1 MRPGKTCGR
10 GGRKMIPEIKK
21 ILYATDLSQN
31 SSYAFLYALD
41 MARRH
46 DARIFILHAIEPI
59 PRHLL
64 GLQYQLKRRDD
75 EMESIKNGL
84 QNFCK
89 KVEAEE
95 RAPCVGL
102 ISKIVVKIGH
112 PVEEILNA
120 ADGESCDVIVL
131 GTHGKGFLENTFLG
145 SVSKGVLHRTRKP
158 VFIIPLPSEEA
169 GIDFDAI

>member
-1 MRPGKTCGR
+1 
-10 GGRKMIPEIKK
+10 MIPEIKN

-84 QNFCK
+84 QKFCK

-95 RAPCVGL
+95 SAPCVGL
-102 ISKIVVKIGH
+102 ISKILVKIGH
-112 PVEEILNA
+112 PIEEILKA
-120 ADGESCDVIVL
+120 ADGVSCDVIVL
-131 GTHGKGFLENTFLG
+131 GTHGKGFLENAFLG

-158 VFIIPLPSEEA
+158 VLIIPLPSEEA
-169 GIDFDAI
+169 GTNFDAI